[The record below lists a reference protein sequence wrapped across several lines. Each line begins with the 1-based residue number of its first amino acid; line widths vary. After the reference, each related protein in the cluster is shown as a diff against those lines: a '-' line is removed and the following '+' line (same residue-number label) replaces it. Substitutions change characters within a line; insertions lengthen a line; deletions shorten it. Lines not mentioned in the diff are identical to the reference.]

1 MSERHRQRHTDGAR
15 MERLG
20 LLRREF
26 THRMVA
32 GFVGCFVG
40 PQIVNGIQL
49 PQRDGVDAALERAV
63 NFLLSQQKE
72 SGAISDSRYE
82 TSMSAI
88 AIMALASVGHQPCDD
103 TAMGDAMYRAI
114 EFVLSEKRQEANGY
128 FGQADGSRM
137 YGHGIIT
144 LMLTEMLGMGRD
156 EQQDQRISDALEK
169 ALTLILKAQQV
180 RKAAVYQGGWRYEP
194 NSTDSDLSVSVW
206 QLMALRSAKNDG
218 LDIPIAAIESATAYL
233 ERSYSRPDR
242 DDPAGGFAYIP
253 NQNNPTFAMAAAGL
267 LAMQVCGHYEAPEVI
282 GASDWL
288 LKRPLKLDERFFFY
302 GCYYYA
308 QGMHQRGGTYADTA
322 AEQVISLLLPRQRGD
337 GAWESNDGQE
347 KDAGLVYS
355 TGLAMLSLSV
365 KYHFLP
371 IYQR

>member
-1 MSERHRQRHTDGAR
+1 MSRRHTLQR
-15 MERLG
+15 MKDKSVSTPVLPRRQFAGRL
-20 LLRREF
+20 
-26 THRMVA
+26 VA
-32 GFVGCFVG
+32 GLFGCLVGSR
-40 PQIVNGIQL
+40 IASGIQL

-63 NFLLSQQKE
+63 NYLLSQQKE

-82 TSMSAI
+82 TSMSAL
-88 AIMALASVGHQPCDD
+88 AIMALASVGHQPSDD

-144 LMLTEMLGMGRD
+144 LMLTEMQGMGRD
-156 EQQDQRISDALEK
+156 AQQDHRMGEALHR
-169 ALTLILKAQQV
+169 ALAVILKAQQV
-180 RKAAVYQGGWRYEP
+180 RKSAIYQGGWRYEP
-194 NSTDSDLSVSVW
+194 GSTDSDLSVSVW

-218 LDIPIAAIESATAYL
+218 LDVPIGAIESATAYL
-233 ERSYSRPDR
+233 ERSYSRPNR

-253 NQNNPTFAMAAAGL
+253 NQNNPTFTMAAAGL
-267 LAMQVCGHYEAPEVI
+267 LAMQVCGHYDAPEVI

-288 LKRPLKLDERFFFY
+288 LNRPLKLDERFFFY
-302 GCYYYA
+302 GCYYYS
-308 QGMHQRGGTYADTA
+308 QGMHQRGGTYANTA
-322 AEQVISLLLPRQRGD
+322 AEQVIAMLLPRQRGD

-355 TGLAMLSLSV
+355 TCLAMLSLSV
-365 KYHFLP
+365 EYHFLP